1 MTTTLLPHPASTWQ
15 VQEAKNRFSDLL
27 NRAAIEGPQ
36 TITRH
41 GKPVAQVVALP
52 FSEHKSSGM
61 DAVPV
66 TSPQKMSF
74 GEYLLTAPRVGDL
87 EIPVRHGS
95 KAPPVL
101 GE

>member
-15 VQEAKNRFSDLL
+15 VQEAKNRFSDVL

-41 GKPVAQVVALP
+41 GKPVAQVVAWSC
-52 FSEHKSSGM
+52 SEHQSSGVE
-61 DAVPV
+61 AVPV
-66 TSPQKMSF
+66 ASDQKMSF

-87 EIPVRHGS
+87 DIPVRNGS
-95 KAPPVL
+95 KAPPTL